1 MCFLCVFGLL
11 GIYAGLGA
19 EVIGAV
25 HFRDLCAGR
34 RHSLCR
40 QIGGIGAHIGD
51 VSAFI
56 QALRGPHGARGGK
69 AQFAAAFLLQTF
81 EFEGRAPI
89 LLKSGRFG
97 PYLTDGERNA
107 TLRKGEEEDTLTAER
122 ALEILEERGKEPKGK
137 PAKPAK
143 KAAGT
148 AKAGA
153 KKTASATK
161 KAPAKASATKAAG
174 AKKAPAKRAASNT
187 AAAKASAAV
196 PAKVPLTW
204 AELKPHLAVLS
215 DQERQLVTATR
226 ERGQKVEDVA
236 PTLGLDVKKAKGMA
250 LQASKKL
257 NQAARAE

>member
-1 MCFLCVFGLL
+1 MQPR
-11 GIYAGLGA
+11 
-19 EVIGAV
+19 
-25 HFRDLCAGR
+25 FR
-34 RHSLCR
+34 
-40 QIGGIGAHIGD
+40 
-51 VSAFI
+51 
-56 QALRGPHGARGGK
+56 ARGV
-69 AQFAAAFLLQTF
+69 AAAPLQTF

-107 TLRKGEEEDTLTAER
+107 TLRKGEEEGTLSAER
-122 ALEILEERGKEPKGK
+122 ALEILEERGKEPKAK
-137 PAKPAK
+137 PAKAAK

-153 KKTASATK
+153 KAKGSASKTSTSK
-161 KAPAKASATKAAG
+161 KAPTKATT
-174 AKKAPAKRAASNT
+174 AKKAPAKKS
-187 AAAKASAAV
+187 AAKAPASKA
-196 PAKVPLTW
+196 PAKTPLTW

-226 ERGQKVEDVA
+226 EQGQKVEDVA
-236 PTLGLDVKKAKGMA
+236 PMLGLDVKKAKGMA